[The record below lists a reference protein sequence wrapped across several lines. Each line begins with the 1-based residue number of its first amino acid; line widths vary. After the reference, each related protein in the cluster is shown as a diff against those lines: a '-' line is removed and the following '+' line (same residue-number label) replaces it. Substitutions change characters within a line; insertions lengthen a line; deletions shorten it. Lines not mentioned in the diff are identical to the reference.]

1 MSGTIRRFRRRGS
14 GHVTLMA
21 DQSPAR
27 TFADALLAFES
38 GGDVSDLA
46 ALFADGAELVRPEAA
61 GLDDPG
67 DAAEFWSSYLKQF
80 DEIKTE
86 FGHLEEGEDHAS
98 LEWSS
103 SGSLTTGRSL
113 TYRGVSLL
121 HLDGDGKIDRF
132 ATYYDTAAFLEPSA
146 R

>member
-1 MSGTIRRFRRRGS
+1 
-14 GHVTLMA
+14 MA
-21 DQSPAR
+21 DQTPAR

-38 GGDVSDLA
+38 GGDVDELA
-46 ALFADGAELVRPEAA
+46 ALFADGAELVRPEAS
-61 GLDDPG
+61 GLADPE
-67 DAAEFWSSYLKQF
+67 DAAGFWTSYRDQF
-80 DEIKTE
+80 DEVTTE
-86 FGHLEEGEDHAS
+86 FGHVTEGEDHAT

-103 SGSLTTGRSL
+103 SGSLTTERSI

-121 HLDGDGKIDRF
+121 HLDGDGRIDRF

>member
-1 MSGTIRRFRRRGS
+1 
-14 GHVTLMA
+14 MA

-27 TFADALLAFES
+27 TFADALLSFES

-61 GLDDPG
+61 GLADPD
-67 DAAEFWSSYLKQF
+67 DAADFWQSYRTQF
-80 DEIKTE
+80 EEISTE
-86 FGHLEEGEDHAS
+86 FGQVQEGEDHAA

-103 SGSLTTGRSL
+103 SGSLSTGRSI

-146 R
+146 G